1 MCYCGVVCCVCV
13 CVCLRGWDI
22 IADGGKID
30 NDSCIRACRRYND
43 WNTINQDLITRC
55 HIMYIESGN
64 IKYTPMLALT
74 QFWPRVHRARNAI
87 CLHDDVIKWKHFPRY
102 CPFVRGIH
110 RSPVNSHHKGQ
121 VTRSFEV
128 FFDLCLNKRLY
139 NPSRHWWFETPS
151 RPLCRLCNVGKSGI
165 GCWNPLFPPDDL
177 SSGPYTQSI
186 IRFFFLVYQADVSIF
201 YTSNLYWWG
210 KGWPA
215 LSGHWLSCTGCF
227 HLLYV

>member
-102 CPFVRGIH
+102 WPFVRGIH

-121 VTRSFEV
+121 VTRSFDV

-165 GCWNPLFPPDDL
+165 GCWHVTMVDTILFAQCRNTRKFRDISWYFGSI
-177 SSGPYTQSI
+177 SS
-186 IRFFFLVYQADVSIF
+186 DVILCKIAKSSEVRNISRKYF
-201 YTSNLYWWG
+201 
-210 KGWPA
+210 
-215 LSGHWLSCTGCF
+215 
-227 HLLYV
+227 